1 MIMFK
6 PSSRITRSIGII
18 VLVWIIVLSAVQL
31 GKHYSLQT
39 GGRDLGLFDHPLSST
54 LHGHFLKSSLLPE
67 TARNYF
73 GFHFCPV
80 ILFFLPF
87 YALIDSPAVL
97 LIGHV
102 IVLGLSALALFAI
115 ARRLT
120 NERWAFLL
128 TLTYLLY
135 RPLTRVA
142 SCSYHQESFYPLFLF
157 MAVYAFIIKK
167 SQLQA
172 WIWMA
177 LCLFVKED
185 VSIYLLPLAALMF
198 LSREY
203 RRTGAVLGV
212 VCVVYFFAFNQ
223 FVLPLV
229 SEGGSTEWPEHFR
242 GYGSSHLEIMMYAA
256 AHPLQLLHDV
266 FDRQTIRTS
275 ADMLFLIGGLPLLSP
290 ISLVALMPAV
300 GCFLSTLP
308 VQRTLG
314 LYYSATV
321 FPYLFL
327 GAIWGLNFL
336 ASRVPASRHH
346 LITVYLGIMVLANT
360 ANSSFVQWVNPSRW
374 SFTGRAAEARPV
386 LDAIPRDA
394 SVEMQNCLITHVRP
408 ADRNIGIFPE
418 MPAAEYIALFDGADP
433 WPLSDEE
440 FQRHLNNLRN
450 NKNLRIVATNG
461 ACILYQRIKKDS
473 LE

>member
-1 MIMFK
+1 MFK
-6 PSSRITRSIGII
+6 PSSRITHSLGII
-18 VLVWIIVLSAVQL
+18 VIVWIIALSAVQL
-31 GKHYSLQT
+31 GRHYSLQT

-54 LHGHFLKSSLLPE
+54 IHGHFLQSSLLPD

-87 YALIDSPAVL
+87 YALTDSPVVL

-102 IVLGLSALALFAI
+102 IVLGLSAFPLFAI
-115 ARRLT
+115 TRRMT
-120 NERWAFLL
+120 NDRWAFLL

-167 SQLQA
+167 SQLQF
-172 WIWMA
+172 WIWIA
-177 LCLFVKED
+177 LCLLTKED
-185 VSIYLLPLAALMF
+185 VSVFLIPLAALMLF
-198 LSREY
+198 SHEY

-212 VCVVYFFAFNQ
+212 VCASYFFAFNQ
-223 FVLPLV
+223 FILPLV

-242 GYGSSHLEIMMYAA
+242 GYGSTHLEIMIYAA
-256 AHPLQLLHDV
+256 THPLQLIHDV

-275 ADMLFLIGGLPLLSP
+275 ADMLLLIGGLPLLSP
-290 ISLVALMPAV
+290 ISLGALMPAV

-327 GAIWGLNFL
+327 GAIWGLRSL
-336 ASRVPASRHH
+336 ASRVPSGRHH
-346 LITVYLGIMVLANT
+346 LITVYLGVMVLANA
-360 ANSSFVQWVNPSRW
+360 ANSSFVQWAKPSRW
-374 SFTGRAAEARPV
+374 AFTGRAAEARPV
-386 LDAIPRDA
+386 LDAIPYDA

-408 ADRNIGIFPE
+408 AERDIGIFPE
-418 MPAAEYIALFDGADP
+418 MPSAEYIAIFDGADP
-433 WPLSDEE
+433 WPLSSED
-440 FQRHLNNLRN
+440 FQRHVSSMRN
-450 NKNLRIVATNG
+450 NTSLRVVATNG
-461 ACILYQRIKKDS
+461 ACILYQRVDKGS
-473 LE
+473 SP